1 MEKEGKMKQELKAL
15 VLNSK
20 FLNLSIEDLKSN
32 TNVPVEWHVEDSSNK
47 ENIRKLLP
55 NFNILVST
63 SMDISWKNEAKNLK
77 AIFMPGAGWDK
88 IASEAVPDGCVV
100 TNSYE
105 HENGIAEYVLMSMI
119 ALDRELIN
127 SHNNFKENKWDYW
140 PARFGPFKELT
151 GRNITVIGL
160 GRIGKKVLE
169 MTNVFGMNNYA
180 VEEFDVQEEVI
191 RQLNLKDVVK
201 SKDMTKLISIS
212 DFVVI
217 CVPYIESTKGMIGE
231 KEIYSMK
238 NDAFIINPARGPII
252 KEEHLYHALKSN
264 RIAGACLDTWYT
276 YPKGEI
282 DNPEPSEYPFY
293 NLKNVI
299 ITPHICGSTYG
310 TASRRMKIVAEN
322 INNFYNEKPL
332 INMVDELSKI

>member
-1 MEKEGKMKQELKAL
+1 MNKKLKAL

-20 FLNLSIEDLKSN
+20 FLNLSIDDLKNN
-32 TNVPVEWHVEDSSNK
+32 TNVPIDWHITDASKK
-47 ENIRKLLP
+47 EEIRKLLP
-55 NFNILVST
+55 DFNILVST
-63 SMDISWKNEAKNLK
+63 SMDISWKNEAKNLE

-88 IASEAVPDGCVV
+88 IASDAVPEGCVV

-105 HENGIAEYVLMSMI
+105 HEVGIAEYVLMSMI

-127 SHNNFKENKWDYW
+127 SHNTFIENNWDYW

-180 VEEFDVQEEVI
+180 VEEFDVQDEVI
-191 RQLNLKDVVK
+191 NQLNIKEVVK
-201 SKDMTKLISIS
+201 SNEMTKLISIS
-212 DFVVI
+212 DFVVV

-238 NDAFIINPARGPII
+238 NDAFLINPARGPII
-252 KEEHLYHALKSN
+252 NEEHLYHALKSN

-276 YPKGEI
+276 YPKGGS
-282 DNPEPSEYPFY
+282 DNPKPSEYPFY
-293 NLKNVI
+293 ELKNVI
-299 ITPHICGSTYG
+299 LTPHICGSTYG

-322 INNFYNEKPL
+322 INNFYNDKPL
-332 INMVDELSKI
+332 INIVEELSKI

>member
-1 MEKEGKMKQELKAL
+1 MEKEGKMKQELKVL

-32 TNVPVEWHVEDSSNK
+32 TNAPVEWHVEDSSNK

-127 SHNNFKENKWDYW
+127 SHNNFKENKWFANEALPLKTSGHIAKIAKD
-140 PARFGPFKELT
+140 
-151 GRNITVIGL
+151 
-160 GRIGKKVLE
+160 RI
-169 MTNVFGMNNYA
+169 Y
-180 VEEFDVQEEVI
+180 
-191 RQLNLKDVVK
+191 VV
-201 SKDMTKLISIS
+201 
-212 DFVVI
+212 
-217 CVPYIESTKGMIGE
+217 GGE
-231 KEIYSMK
+231 KQE
-238 NDAFIINPARGPII
+238 PG
-252 KEEHLYHALKSN
+252 N
-264 RIAGACLDTWYT
+264 RNQAPGIR
-276 YPKGEI
+276 
-282 DNPEPSEYPFY
+282 N
-293 NLKNVI
+293 
-299 ITPHICGSTYG
+299 
-310 TASRRMKIVAEN
+310 
-322 INNFYNEKPL
+322 
-332 INMVDELSKI
+332 

>member
-1 MEKEGKMKQELKAL
+1 MSKKLKAL

-20 FLNLSIEDLKSN
+20 FLNLSIDDLKNN
-32 TNVPVEWHVEDSSNK
+32 TNVPIEWHIIDASEKED
-47 ENIRKLLP
+47 IRKLLP
-55 NFNILVST
+55 DFNILVST
-63 SMDISWKNEAKNLK
+63 SMDISWKNEVKNLE

-88 IASEAVPDGCVV
+88 IVPEAVPEGCVV

-105 HENGIAEYVLMSMI
+105 HEVGIAEYVLMSMI

-127 SHNNFKENKWDYW
+127 SHNTFVENNWDYW

-151 GRNITVIGL
+151 GRNVTVIGL

-180 VEEFDVQEEVI
+180 VEEFDVQDEVI
-191 RQLNLKDVVK
+191 NQLNIKEIVK
-201 SKDMTKLISIS
+201 SDEMTQLISIS
-212 DFVVI
+212 DFVVV

-276 YPKGEI
+276 YPKGGA
-282 DNPEPSEYPFY
+282 DNPKPSEYPFY
-293 NLKNVI
+293 ELKNVI
-299 ITPHICGSTYG
+299 LTPHICGSTYG

-322 INNFYNEKPL
+322 INNFYNDKPL
-332 INMVDELSKI
+332 INIVEELSKI

>member
-1 MEKEGKMKQELKAL
+1 MSKKLKAL

-20 FLNLSIEDLKSN
+20 FLNLSIDDLKSN
-32 TNVPVEWHVEDSSNK
+32 TNVPIEWNVIDSSEK
-47 ENIRKLLP
+47 EEIRKLLP
-55 NFNILVST
+55 DFNILVST
-63 SMDISWKNEAKNLK
+63 SMDISWKNEAKNLE

-88 IASEAVPDGCVV
+88 ISPEAVPDGCVV

-105 HENGIAEYVLMSMI
+105 HEVGIAEYVLMSMI

-127 SHNNFKENKWDYW
+127 SHNTFIENNWDYW

-151 GRNITVIGL
+151 GRNVTVIGL

-169 MTNVFGMNNYA
+169 LTKVFGMNNYA
-180 VEEFDVQEEVI
+180 VEEFDVTEEIVSD
-191 RQLNLKDVVK
+191 LKITEVVK
-201 SKDMTKLISIS
+201 PKDMTKLISIS
-212 DFVVI
+212 DFVVV
-217 CVPYIESTKGMIGE
+217 CVPYIESTKGLIGE

-252 KEEHLYHALKSN
+252 KDEHLYNALKSN

-276 YPKGEI
+276 YPKGAS
-282 DNPEPSEYPFY
+282 DNPKPSEYPF
-293 NLKNVI
+293 NELKNVI
-299 ITPHICGSTYG
+299 LTPHICGSTYG

-322 INNFYNEKPL
+322 INNFYNDKPL
-332 INMVDELSKI
+332 INVVEELSKM